1 MGIIASPR
9 PQTKVP
15 ETTAKRKSIQD
26 SLAGLK
32 PLKPGGAMG
41 FSGFRDPS
49 GQSASSSKSKA
60 KGPKAD
66 SDMDSDDE
74 EADVGGKTPVR
85 NEDNEAKDSTNMTLS
100 LEDAQRQDEVAEG
113 VKKIRV

>member
-1 MGIIASPR
+1 
-9 PQTKVP
+9 
-15 ETTAKRKSIQD
+15 
-26 SLAGLK
+26 
-32 PLKPGGAMG
+32 MG

-60 KGPKAD
+60 KGLKAD
-66 SDMDSDDE
+66 SDMDSDE
-74 EADVGGKTPVR
+74 EEVEDVGGKTPVR